1 MWGFFFDPTKTTRK
15 ENEISLA
22 MVIQKDEEFR

>member
-1 MWGFFFDPTKTTRK
+1 MTAIQGMVFIVPILKVRK

-22 MVIQKDEEFR
+22 RNTLNR